1 MEQHIDLQADLS
13 EDEITDFDEATIV
26 ANLEAEADAEPPVDR
41 RPTEELEAELETEET
56 EISREFQEKQD
67 AETRTRILSTDQPSE
82 VKALEMD
89 HYDIAPSPY
98 EVARRTNAR
107 QQQAQAQAQTQERAQ
122 AQARY
127 EAQQQER
134 ARQQQQFFQEA
145 VQYHPEQF
153 RQAAELLERA
163 AYRARDVE
171 CDPEKGGE
179 LWDRARQVRE
189 LGGHVATY
197 HQNAATEKAVQQSAM
212 RVLKDNPDLQNPNS
226 RRGKLMFKIFEAN
239 PELAKISDGPER
251 ALRMIQ
257 LFDNNR
263 SK

>member
-98 EVARRTNAR
+98 EVARRTNAAAHHQIR
-107 QQQAQAQAQTQERAQ
+107 RDQQRRAG
-122 AQARY
+122 RG
-127 EAQQQER
+127 
-134 ARQQQQFFQEA
+134 
-145 VQYHPEQF
+145 V
-153 RQAAELLERA
+153 L
-163 AYRARDVE
+163 
-171 CDPEKGGE
+171 
-179 LWDRARQVRE
+179 VRE
-189 LGGHVATY
+189 LADVH
-197 HQNAATEKAVQQSAM
+197 
-212 RVLKDNPDLQNPNS
+212 
-226 RRGKLMFKIFEAN
+226 RRL
-239 PELAKISDGPER
+239 LA
-251 ALRMIQ
+251 
-257 LFDNNR
+257 
-263 SK
+263 